1 MQLQGRVIL
10 SDPPCKDRNA
20 RFTTVPLISSVEDI
34 VISQLIKVFNFDNF
48 SAVDMRKPLL

>member
-10 SDPPCKDRNA
+10 SDSPCKDGDA

-34 VISQLIKVFNFDNF
+34 VISQLIKVFNFYNF